1 MRQSV
6 AREGMSGISG
16 RSGGAATGSKARGSG
31 FPARG
36 ACADGLAGLG
46 GGFMFV
52 DQIKVYARAGKGGDG
67 NAHFHRGKFRPKGG
81 PDGGDGGRG
90 GDVVLEADP
99 STDSLRP
106 FFFNPKL
113 VAKDGD
119 KGGANLCTGRSAEA
133 VVFKV
138 PCGTLVS
145 RIVESEDAETGEV
158 VESYEPFADLTQ
170 AGQRFVLCKGGKGGK
185 GNVHFTT
192 STHQAPREFTPGEPG
207 EEGRFHF
214 ELRSIADA
222 GFVGFPNAGKST
234 LLSKLSAARPK
245 IANYPFTTLQPNIGV
260 IHFGPNRRGT
270 LADIPGLIEGAH
282 DNVGLGH
289 DFLRHIMRCR
299 ILLFVVDA
307 AGSEGRDPVHD
318 LETVRTEVS
327 LYSKELARRSW
338 HIIANKMD
346 MPGAEENLERI
357 KDRFKKIRVLPVSAE
372 TGEGL
377 DKLRAFLDQKIGQD
391 HGIDF

>member
-1 MRQSV
+1 
-6 AREGMSGISG
+6 
-16 RSGGAATGSKARGSG
+16 
-31 FPARG
+31 
-36 ACADGLAGLG
+36 
-46 GGFMFV
+46 MFV

-99 STDSLRP
+99 STDSLRHY
-106 FFFNPKL
+106 FFNAKL
-113 VAKDGD
+113 FAKDGD
-119 KGGANLCTGRSAEA
+119 KGGANLCTGRSAEE
-133 VVFKV
+133 VIFKV

-145 RIVESEDAETGEV
+145 KITEEEDPETGEI
-158 VESYEPFADLTQ
+158 VERFEAFADLTTP
-170 AGQRFVLCKGGKGGK
+170 GQRFVLCKGGKGGK
-185 GNVHFTT
+185 GNVHFKT
-192 STHQAPREFTPGEPG
+192 STHQAPREFTHGEAG

-234 LLSKLSAARPK
+234 LLSKLSAAKPK
-245 IANYPFTTLQPNIGV
+245 IANYPFTTLQPIIGV
-260 IHFGPNRRGT
+260 VHFGPNRRGT

-299 ILLFVVDA
+299 ILLFVVDT
-307 AGSEGRDPVHD
+307 AGTEGRDPVQD

-327 LYSKELARRSW
+327 LYSKELAKRPW
-338 HIIANKMD
+338 HVIANKMD
-346 MPGAEENLERI
+346 AEGAEENLARLKE
-357 KDRFKKIRVLPVSAE
+357 RFKRVKILPVSAE
-372 TGEGL
+372 TGLGM
-377 DKLRAFLDQKIGQD
+377 DKLRDFLDQKIGED
-391 HGIDF
+391 FGIDFD

>member
-1 MRQSV
+1 
-6 AREGMSGISG
+6 
-16 RSGGAATGSKARGSG
+16 
-31 FPARG
+31 
-36 ACADGLAGLG
+36 
-46 GGFMFV
+46 
-52 DQIKVYARAGKGGDG
+52 
-67 NAHFHRGKFRPKGG
+67 
-81 PDGGDGGRG
+81 
-90 GDVVLEADP
+90 

>member
-1 MRQSV
+1 
-6 AREGMSGISG
+6 
-16 RSGGAATGSKARGSG
+16 
-31 FPARG
+31 
-36 ACADGLAGLG
+36 
-46 GGFMFV
+46 MFV

-99 STDSLRP
+99 STDSLRHY
-106 FFFNPKL
+106 FFNAKL
-113 VAKDGD
+113 FAKDGD
-119 KGGANLCTGRSAEA
+119 KGGANLCTGRSAEE
-133 VVFKV
+133 VVYKV

-145 RIVESEDAETGEV
+145 KIVEVEDPETGEI
-158 VESYEPFADLTQ
+158 VETYEPFADLTTP
-170 AGQRFVLCKGGKGGK
+170 GQRFVLCKGGKGGK
-185 GNVHFTT
+185 GNVHFKT
-192 STHQAPREFTPGEPG
+192 STHQAPREFTPGEAG

-234 LLSKLSAARPK
+234 LLSKLSAAKPK

-260 IHFGPNRRGT
+260 IPFGPNRRGT

-282 DNVGLGH
+282 ENVGLGH

-299 ILLFVVDA
+299 ILLFVVDT
-307 AGSEGRDPVHD
+307 AGTEGRDPVQD

-327 LYSKELARRSW
+327 LYSKELAKRPW

-346 MPGAEENLERI
+346 VEGAEENLARLKE
-357 KDRFKKIRVLPVSAE
+357 RFKRVKILPVSAE
-372 TGEGL
+372 TGQGM
-377 DKLRAFLDQKIGQD
+377 DKLVDFLDQKIGED
-391 HGIDF
+391 HGIDFA